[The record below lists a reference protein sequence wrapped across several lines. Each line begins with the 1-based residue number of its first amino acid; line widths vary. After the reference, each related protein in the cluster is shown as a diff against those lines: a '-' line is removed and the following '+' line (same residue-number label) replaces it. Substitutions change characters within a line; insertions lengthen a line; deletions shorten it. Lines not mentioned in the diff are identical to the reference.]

1 MEQLKQ
7 KIPVAVLGATGMVGQ
22 QYVALLADHPWFEIS
37 LVAASARS
45 AGLRYGEAIS
55 SRWYPEAPLPD
66 RIKNYTLIDALDSA
80 AVARKAKLVFS
91 ALELSDKDE
100 LRKVENAYARAGV
113 AVVSNAS
120 AHRDTEDV
128 PMIIPEINHH
138 HADIIP
144 LQRQRREW
152 SGCIAVKPNCS
163 LQSYLT
169 PLFALMQA
177 GYEISDVVVTT
188 LQAVSGA
195 GYPGV
200 PSLDIIDNVIPFI
213 NGEEEKT
220 EQEPLKILGEIQ
232 DGRFTPRSGI
242 RISAHCNR
250 VPVRDG
256 HSACVSVR
264 FAHAKPKFDRV
275 IEVWN
280 NFRSAPQELRL
291 PSAPTQPIIYLDD
304 EARPQPKKDRM
315 RHNGMAITVGRLR
328 ACPVFDIKFVGLSH
342 NTIRG
347 AAGGGILN
355 AELLV
360 AKNLV

>member
-1 MEQLKQ
+1 MQPLAQ

-22 QYVALLADHPWFEIS
+22 QYVALLANHPWFEVA

-45 AGLRYGEAIS
+45 AGLRYGETVS

-66 RIKNYTLIDALDSA
+66 RIKDYTLADALD
-80 AVARKAKLVFS
+80 VASITPNTKIVFS
-91 ALELSDKDE
+91 ALELAGKDE
-100 LRKVENAYARAGV
+100 LQEVENAYARAGSV
-113 AVVSNAS
+113 VVSNAS
-120 AHRDTEDV
+120 AHRWTEDV

-138 HADIIP
+138 HTDIIP
-144 LQRQRREW
+144 LQRQRRGW
-152 SGCIAVKPNCS
+152 DGCIAVKPNCS
-163 LQSYLT
+163 IQSYLT

-177 GYEISDVVVTT
+177 GYKISDVAVTT

-200 PSLDIIDNVIPFI
+200 PSLDVIDNVIPFI

-220 EQEPLKILGEIQ
+220 EQEPLKILGEIR
-232 DGRFTPRSGI
+232 DDRFSLRTDI

-256 HSACVSVR
+256 HVACVSVR
-264 FAHAKPKFDRV
+264 FADTKPDRKDI
-275 IEVWN
+275 IEIWN
-280 NFRSAPQELRL
+280 AFRSLPQELAL
-291 PSAPTQPIIYLDD
+291 PSAPTQPIVYID
-304 EARPQPKKDRM
+304 ETARPQPKKDRL
-315 RHNGMAITVGRLR
+315 RGNGMTITVGRLR
-328 ACPVFDIKFVGLSH
+328 QCPVFDIKFVGLSH

-360 AKNLV
+360 AKKLV